1 MDSYYGTATAAR
13 DAANLYLFGEG
24 SSKAPA
30 RVFDATL
37 GYHFRVKGPDG
48 RIMRFFFSV
57 DGVQRSRGRR

>member
-13 DAANLYLFGEG
+13 EAAQLYLFGEG

-30 RVFDATL
+30 RMFDPIL

-48 RIMRFFFSV
+48 RIMRFFFNV
-57 DGVQRSRGRR
+57 DGAQRSRAKR